1 MSGEEGLGRWWALIM
16 GKQGPSRGAEN
27 GKNKSRAFWPCS
39 VGGMGG
45 KEERFKEHLQMF
57 FLDPKSHFHQSL
69 NGSSGRLAGWHRT
82 QHK

>member
-1 MSGEEGLGRWWALIM
+1 M

-69 NGSSGRLAGWHRT
+69 NGSSGRLAELNTSNLCVLTRLRSRFHFC
-82 QHK
+82 